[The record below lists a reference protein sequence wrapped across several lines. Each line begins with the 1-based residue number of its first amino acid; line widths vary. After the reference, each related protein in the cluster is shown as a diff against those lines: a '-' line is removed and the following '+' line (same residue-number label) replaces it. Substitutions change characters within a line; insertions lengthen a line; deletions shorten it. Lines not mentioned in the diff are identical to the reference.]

1 MIRYIDEALKLWADE
16 LHGPEPGDGGSGGGN
31 IIAILMETKGTLIRG
46 TRGSRV
52 LLDQAAD
59 IELIVNKCLPF
70 EEMQVV
76 YEHYCNRDSLQ
87 AQKWS
92 ACGCGRTVF
101 YDRLHRAHES
111 IEAQLLR
118 RAA

>member
-1 MIRYIDEALKLWADE
+1 MIKYIDEALQLWADE
-16 LHGPEPGDGGSGGGN
+16 LHGPEPIGHAGGGGN
-31 IIAILMETKGTLIRG
+31 IIATLIDTKGTLIRS

-52 LLDQAAD
+52 LIDQAAE
-59 IELIVNKCLPF
+59 IELIVNKYLPF
-70 EEMQVV
+70 EEHQVV
-76 YEHYCNRDSLQ
+76 VEHYCNRDSLQ

-101 YDRLHRAHES
+101 YERLHRAHEM
-111 IEAQLLR
+111 ILNQLMK